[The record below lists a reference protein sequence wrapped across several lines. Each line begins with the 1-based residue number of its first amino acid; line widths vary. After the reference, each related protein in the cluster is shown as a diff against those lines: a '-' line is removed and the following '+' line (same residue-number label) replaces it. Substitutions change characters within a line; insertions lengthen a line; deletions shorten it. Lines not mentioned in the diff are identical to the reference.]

1 MILRRTLLQNIFLFI
16 VTLCVS
22 INASNSNF
30 LIQLS
35 SINFIILFFLCLKNK
50 AGKIKKIMKKLM
62 QFNNRKYELLGS
74 RLKDQNSLS
83 ILIDEY
89 KA

>member
-1 MILRRTLLQNIFLFI
+1 VAKTAWQKPNKQKKNKTFIKCLL
-16 VTLCVS
+16 
-22 INASNSNF
+22 
-30 LIQLS
+30 
-35 SINFIILFFLCLKNK
+35 LKNK
-50 AGKIKKIMKKLM
+50 AGNTKKIIKKLM
-62 QFNNRKYELLGS
+62 QFNIRKYELLGS